1 MTIDHITIR
10 LYTCCKCG
18 HQWTNWDS
26 KNKIDGRTP
35 LNCPSC
41 RNVRWNQSYT
51 NEDLKLVEQLE
62 EQHMIKRGA
71 ETIKSELYAVF
82 GRDVDLPRDYFDF
95 IAYDFL
101 WMIRPQPE
109 IFEIKQVLKIP
120 YKTKMEQRHDLMLSI
135 IHDRIENKEKF
146 EKEYFSK
153 YSTYEYIDSRR
164 KMSSYHRFFEKGIH
178 RQIARRRMK
187 GCKHGESLQ
196 ILVAYYKNQY
206 YKTFDMLEWDRLP
219 DSDSEK
225 VYAEAES
232 ILKAEAEAMGMPVK
246 GQS

>member
-1 MTIDHITIR
+1 
-10 LYTCCKCG
+10 
-18 HQWTNWDS
+18 
-26 KNKIDGRTP
+26 
-35 LNCPSC
+35 
-41 RNVRWNQSYT
+41 
-51 NEDLKLVEQLE
+51 
-62 EQHMIKRGA
+62 
-71 ETIKSELYAVF
+71 
-82 GRDVDLPRDYFDF
+82 
-95 IAYDFL
+95 
-101 WMIRPQPE
+101 
-109 IFEIKQVLKIP
+109 
-120 YKTKMEQRHDLMLSI
+120 
-135 IHDRIENKEKF
+135 
-146 EKEYFSK
+146 
-153 YSTYEYIDSRR
+153 
-164 KMSSYHRFFEKGIH
+164 MSSYHRFFEKGIH